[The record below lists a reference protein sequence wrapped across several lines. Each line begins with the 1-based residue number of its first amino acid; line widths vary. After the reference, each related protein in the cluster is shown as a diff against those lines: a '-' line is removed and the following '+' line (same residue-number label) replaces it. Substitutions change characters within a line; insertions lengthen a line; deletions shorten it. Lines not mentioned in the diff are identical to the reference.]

1 MERDEFKIIV
11 KGLKAVYTY
20 ATFLPDKD
28 AFDVWYGLLKD
39 LDYKTTAAA
48 VQKYM
53 QTQKTPPT
61 IADIR
66 EQYASLVNVQEI
78 NAQAAWALVSKA
90 VRNGTYGAQEEF
102 DKLPED
108 VREALGSASRLTE
121 MATSEDYNEGVES
134 SNFMRVYNKVL
145 QRRKEIN
152 QISPSVRVLV
162 EKCINGA
169 IEARSEDNDKQTV
182 ERLRYDKGGRDNQI
196 KKYELYRRI

>member
-20 ATFLPDKD
+20 TTFLPDKD

-152 QISPSVRVLV
+152 QISPNVRVLV

-169 IEARSEDNDKQTV
+169 IEAKE
-182 ERLRYDKGGRDNQI
+182 
-196 KKYELYRRI
+196 